1 MKPMLKTAFY
11 SLVNDLLA
19 RGIMP
24 ELKAYAFKYYGSLV
38 WVEGDDTRLEH
49 LYSAG
54 DRKSETASIFR
65 KRFEKWFDEIIAA
78 YHAAAAEKLAY
89 GQKVIDGDTVRTVT
103 GFHTTASRD
112 SLGNKTNGV
121 CPRTGII
128 VLDGKI
134 EVKAGAVKPFT
145 HSDATIA
152 DAHAEALKMNDAYNT
167 LYVYAPGDADR
178 DVWEHMTDIE
188 REVAVEICHANALIE
203 DATFEENLLF
213 LSTPEMADV
222 WGNHTDTLKA
232 RILAAAHAEGL
243 ALDAEYGHPARFE
256 YVNANGYKQT
266 HLLADAHEAALAM
279 AANYVSADQMAH
291 EFLSEQA
298 HADVPPMTATEAI
311 RHMSSTLTRHME
323 QKLTEAQVFTLRRMM
338 TGTKYQ
344 LRGDGKKAHEN
355 RPSIEVKRGQW
366 FRTIDPI
373 NAPSVPVLYRLGLVD
388 FANNRGQEPTK
399 YYNVRL
405 TDKGLNA
412 LAPENDMTKAPEQH
426 DPRSLNPMKEAVPAS
441 SAIHMR
447 VTPDRKKRYVNQAR
461 AEGLKLTDWIQK
473 HMDNVCN
480 DAEQPDTTMH
490 KEVVIIHGLGQKP
503 GNGKCVP
510 LEVPEDS
517 GLAKMKGKSDE

>member
-1 MKPMLKTAFY
+1 MRLTRNTTTDANPDLRGRKHYLTIENAPAIVLEAMDEMLEKAGWE
-11 SLVNDLLA
+11 NDGCPCYDDGFGCGWWIDLSEIA
-19 RGIMP
+19 DFKAAYKEAKAGVRGYMTRRAID
-24 ELKAYAFKYYGSLV
+24 AHF
-38 WVEGDDTRLEH
+38 DTR
-49 LYSAG
+49 
-54 DRKSETASIFR
+54 
-65 KRFEKWFDEIIAA
+65 
-78 YHAAAAEKLAY
+78 
-89 GQKVIDGDTVRTVT
+89 VT
-103 GFHTTASRD
+103 D
-112 SLGNKTNGV
+112 
-121 CPRTGII
+121 
-128 VLDGKI
+128 I
-134 EVKAGAVKPFT
+134 EA
-145 HSDATIA
+145 
-152 DAHAEALKMNDAYNT
+152 AHAEAL
-167 LYVYAPGDADR
+167 
-178 DVWEHMTDIE
+178 DIE
-188 REVAVEICHANALIE
+188 AARQLTARQARFVFHNTAAERAEIIEAAHEEALALNVVFRKAKARYDHFWGAYSYWKRRELVEMAHEAALIE

-213 LSTPEMADV
+213 LTTPEMADV
-222 WGNHTDTLKA
+222 WDNHTDTLKA
-232 RILAAAHAEGL
+232 RILAAAHAEAL

-266 HLLADAHEAALAM
+266 QLLAAAHEAALAM
-279 AANYVSADQMAH
+279 AANYASADQMVH
-291 EFLSEQA
+291 EFLTEQA
-298 HADVPPMTATEAI
+298 HADVLPMTATEAI

-323 QKLTEAQVFTLRRMM
+323 QKLTEAQVITLRRMM

-480 DAEQPDTTMH
+480 EAGQPDTTMN

-510 LEVPEDS
+510 FEVPENS

>member
-38 WVEGDDTRLEH
+38 WVEGDDIRLEH

-103 GFHTTASRD
+103 AFHTTAPRD

-167 LYVYAPGDADR
+167 LYVYAPGDTAR
-178 DVWEHMTDIE
+178 DVWEHMTNIE

-213 LSTPEMADV
+213 LATPEMADA

-232 RILAAAHAEGL
+232 RILAAAH
-243 ALDAEYGHPARFE
+243 
-256 YVNANGYKQT
+256 
-266 HLLADAHEAALAM
+266 EAALAM
-279 AANYVSADQMAH
+279 AANYASADQMVH
-291 EFLSEQA
+291 EFLTEQA
-298 HADVPPMTATEAI
+298 HADVLPMTTTEAI
-311 RHMSSTLTRHME
+311 RHIPSALTRHME

-412 LAPENDMTKAPEQH
+412 LAPENDMTKAPEQR

-480 DAEQPDTTMH
+480 DAGQPDTTPYTMD
-490 KEVVIIHGLGQKP
+490 ESRT
-503 GNGKCVP
+503 
-510 LEVPEDS
+510 ET
-517 GLAKMKGKSDE
+517 SDGGH